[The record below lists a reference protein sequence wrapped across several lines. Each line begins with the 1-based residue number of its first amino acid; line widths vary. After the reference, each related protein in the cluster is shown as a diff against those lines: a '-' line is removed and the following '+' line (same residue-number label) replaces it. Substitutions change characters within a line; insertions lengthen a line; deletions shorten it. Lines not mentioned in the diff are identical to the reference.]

1 MGGEGTMHVFLISWW
16 LAETSVEISNEFRNV
31 VVSSFYRVDTAKPQF
46 FDQSILQ
53 GLVRTF
59 NSTLGLRGIGAD
71 DIDVQLIKR
80 ASELCQ
86 ATGSIFLRGVSR
98 AKHAMLVAVK
108 CQRLTPLLQ
117 IGFCRMQIIECVLR
131 SGKTQMQQLAG
142 GVIDVDE
149 QGAFGPRFSN
159 HQ

>member
-1 MGGEGTMHVFLISWW
+1 MGGRGDDACLLLISWW

-59 NSTLGLRGIGAD
+59 NSTLLAGIGAD

-86 ATGSIFLRGVSR
+86 ATVRSFCEACVERN
-98 AKHAMLVAVK
+98 
-108 CQRLTPLLQ
+108 TPCLSL
-117 IGFCRMQIIECVLR
+117 
-131 SGKTQMQQLAG
+131 
-142 GVIDVDE
+142 
-149 QGAFGPRFSN
+149 
-159 HQ
+159 